1 MNVYLHE
8 VVILTFEEE
17 TLKYDEKNKECTG
30 YLGKYHESLSINFM
44 INTEH
49 MEEYKNLGHPYICD
63 YSLNPSLTW
72 VLAMSPQMANILNNS
87 EYIEVDATF
96 KGSIELEYLFNV
108 DYNSLHCKSIFSTS
122 LTGNYVGV
130 VVARV
135 RLNKLNADAYRQ
147 AVFNQVKKYYIGFEV
162 GKTLNG
168 IITDWSDTQLN
179 GLELAIGKETTN
191 LVTKGCQVL
200 IQLKCHFMIQ
210 HHIGTLPTVCQK
222 SS

>member
-1 MNVYLHE
+1 M
-8 VVILTFEEE
+8 
-17 TLKYDEKNKECTG
+17 
-30 YLGKYHESLSINFM
+30 
-44 INTEH
+44 
-49 MEEYKNLGHPYICD
+49 
-63 YSLNPSLTW
+63 
-72 VLAMSPQMANILNNS
+72 
-87 EYIEVDATF
+87 
-96 KGSIELEYLFNV
+96 EYLFIV
-108 DYNSLHCKSIFSTS
+108 VTFDYNSLHCKSIFSTS

-130 VVARV
+130 VVACV

-147 AVFNQVKKYYIGFEV
+147 AFKAVFNQVKKYYKGFEV

-191 LVTKGCQVL
+191 LVTKGCHVL